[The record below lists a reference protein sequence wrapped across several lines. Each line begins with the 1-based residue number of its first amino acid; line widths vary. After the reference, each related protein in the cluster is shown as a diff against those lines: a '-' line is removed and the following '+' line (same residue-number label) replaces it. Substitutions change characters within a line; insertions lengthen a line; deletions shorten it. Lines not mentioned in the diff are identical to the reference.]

1 MVAFRLVERSDGEA
15 PSFAADLSRLATLG
29 LPSEAQVIVEA
40 YVRTSSMRFD
50 FGTISA
56 VTQPTNTVLAEIDRA
71 DAAVSFRVK
80 VVDTSERRGRL
91 LAFGDQIRPREEHDQ
106 HEPYPILPL
115 DERDLGEKLWTI
127 EVGAD
132 SSPRLVINRR
142 VPRLGEQV
150 RQDPLVQG
158 LVFPGAVRAVL
169 QYLLRED
176 INTEQ
181 EWVADWTEFV
191 ESLLGQPL
199 ESPAEDVD
207 DLIDRILDSLA
218 DRECWVQRMIANTVE
233 PEVLDE

>member
-1 MVAFRLVERSDGEA
+1 MVEQRDGEA
-15 PSFAADLSRLATLG
+15 PSFVADLSRLAAFG
-29 LPSEAQVIVEA
+29 LPNEAQVIVEA

-50 FGTISA
+50 FGTIGA
-56 VTQPTNTVLAEIDRA
+56 VLQPADTVLAEIDRA

-80 VVDTSERRGRL
+80 VVDSTGRRGRL

-115 DERDLGEKLWTI
+115 DERDLGQRLWTI
-127 EVGAD
+127 EAGAD
-132 SSPRLVINRR
+132 SSPRLVVNRR
-142 VPRLGEQV
+142 VPRLGEQI

-169 QYLLRED
+169 QYLLRD
-176 INTEQ
+176 DVNTEQ
-181 EWVADWTEFV
+181 EWVGDWTEFV

-199 ESPAEDVD
+199 DRSAEDIDELVD
-207 DLIDRILDSLA
+207 RVLEGLA
-218 DRECWVQRMIANTVE
+218 DREGWVQRLIDNTAE